1 MTRTSAAT
9 KRALERRAA
18 EAREWIDG
26 HPDDSVVNEEL
37 AEIEAAIVRANQD
50 SVAINSPALAEQPEA
65 QANAAS
71 WPGKKAKAKEQGT

>member
-26 HPDDSVVNEEL
+26 HPDDSVVGEEL
-37 AEIEAAIVRANQD
+37 AEIEAAIAQ
-50 SVAINSPALAEQPEA
+50 QPE
-65 QANAAS
+65 
-71 WPGKKAKAKEQGT
+71 AKAKE